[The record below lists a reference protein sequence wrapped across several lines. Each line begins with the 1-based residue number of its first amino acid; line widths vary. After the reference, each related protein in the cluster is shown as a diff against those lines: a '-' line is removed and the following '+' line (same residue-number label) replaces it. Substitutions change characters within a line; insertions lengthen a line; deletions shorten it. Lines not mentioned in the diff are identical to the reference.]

1 MIYISLLCLLVG
13 FPLSKK
19 EKIYKNIP
27 GNELA
32 ENKNFYL
39 QKFQKLLLLLSKIKI
54 SDWSHFY
61 LVEK

>member
-39 QKFQKLLLLLSKIKI
+39 YKNFKNC
-54 SDWSHFY
+54 Y
-61 LVEK
+61 YY

>member
-39 QKFQKLLLLLSKIKI
+39 YKNFKNCYYYWAK
-54 SDWSHFY
+54 
-61 LVEK
+61 